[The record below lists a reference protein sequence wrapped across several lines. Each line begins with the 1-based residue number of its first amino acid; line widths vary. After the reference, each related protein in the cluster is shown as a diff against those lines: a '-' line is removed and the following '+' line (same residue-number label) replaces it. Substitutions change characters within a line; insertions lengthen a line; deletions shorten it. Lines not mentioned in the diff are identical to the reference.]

1 MVVLLFL
8 LWVIFNGKL
17 NIEIALFGIVFSLLL
32 TFFSVKF
39 MDYNIK
45 NELRMLKKSA
55 LIFKLILVLILEIAK
70 SNSQVFY
77 WVFSDKYRME
87 PAIVTFNV
95 NLKTTWSKVILSNF
109 ITLTPGT
116 ITVLLEDNML
126 SVHCL
131 DKTLAEGIEDSV
143 FIKILSKLEEE

>member
-8 LWVIFNGKL
+8 LWVVFNGKL
-17 NIEIALFGIVFSLLL
+17 NIEITLFGLVFSVLL
-32 TFFSVKF
+32 TLFCVKY

-45 NELRMLKKSA
+45 DEIRMIKKTG
-55 LIFKLILVLILEIAK
+55 LIFKLILVLIFEIAK

-95 NLKTTWSKVILSNF
+95 DLKKSWSKVILSNF

-131 DKTLAEGIEDSV
+131 DKTLAEGIEDSA
-143 FIKILSKLEEE
+143 FIKILRKLEEE